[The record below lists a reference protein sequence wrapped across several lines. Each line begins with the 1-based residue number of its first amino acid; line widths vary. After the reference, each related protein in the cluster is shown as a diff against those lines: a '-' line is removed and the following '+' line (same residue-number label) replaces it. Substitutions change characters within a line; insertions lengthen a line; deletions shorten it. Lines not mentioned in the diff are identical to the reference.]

1 MLLIFLFTQLLA
13 LIRSRKCTNLLE
25 NGDFDRL
32 DEEGIEYEIYPWTS
46 TVLYNEPQDS
56 EIYGYYVRTENPRNQ
71 AVSLNTPGR
80 TEIVQEVNLR
90 STSLYKLT
98 FSTAG
103 NRFCEPT
110 KEYPVVPSETG
121 FVSIVS
127 IGANEHFNFTTS
139 ASWKRYTFTFK
150 GLKGKFQLRFTSTTP
165 VVDGPDEFNSVCGPV
180 IDDVHDQKFSKQDL
194 LLNPELFPY
203 LKVGD
208 LVQIDQNPD
217 QQQKLILQIEKLDI
231 AALKQFNL
239 QLSVAQHIS
248 QQFNLQPRSDV
259 FLHKVDPE
267 LITAEYIEFSFR
279 DQYIGRAAMFK
290 LKNLLIG
297 KSVYTSQ
304 IFQHLGIKVTVKEIV
319 LKNDSKSVQ
328 CAFINKFTKIIF
340 RSETA
345 KFFIFIQM
353 SKEMFHFEE
362 DGELFY
368 EKCVDGF
375 LPDLFKKWKTSGC
388 NHIVSIMLFTRIF
401 YSEKEG
407 YRDAEANC
415 IKLSRDSAGKLY
427 HDFFRVVADW
437 EVKVDWSTILIL
449 LRKELNSFLK
459 DILQKNGGENSYSSE
474 GNILEAINLA
484 INPFDKHYVDRD
496 LTRTGQSI
504 VLITAGTGFFEVEKK
519 MCRLTS
525 QRIIDNGLALDIVSL
540 SKPPLFTVPL
550 FLFVSRENPRPS
562 PRINNLE
569 KSRKSSDPM
578 LNSSVEK
585 RSYGN
590 NYMPNLS
597 SPKLSNEKDCGIW
610 DPLFFDDE
618 DTVDRL
624 FYFKPEWAEI
634 SFWCRGE
641 CVGMSRVSKV
651 AEISGVYKGNFIPRC
666 KMDEIQ
672 QMGVIEQV
680 EGNNFFGIPPLD
692 YFELRKGK
700 IFDSP
705 IVSEK
710 KLKSSV
716 ENFLSHGSFVP
727 SSASAMKNVKVGS
740 VGSVAVSK
748 IQEKVLE
755 NSKFEINM
763 NSLDFD
769 FYDEKLF
776 YTEDRWN
783 LFKNQKQFENLLG
796 GLHPLKTND
805 TIRSV
810 DYELLKQFHRMN
822 AEKSSNSEI
831 LHSLPNTTYSHLS
844 TSFSNSSA
852 LQKKVLNKLKVSPS
866 NTNFNSMH
874 TNTNEKLVVKSNK
887 SSPTLGSYFDNEKNN
902 SRIKNKF
909 NKSDINFFIKEDIN
923 NNLSPKSS
931 PVLIKSPRLGF
942 GNSVFLSPTDS
953 KDNVDEESEDE
964 KIKDEFHD
972 CFNADQSH
980 HCRGFNKS
988 MSLPSIANQNH
999 VNPSNPEKNIIQV
1012 DFQTKRWNDVD
1023 IKSEKNSLMY
1033 WKSLLTP
1040 ACLPLTTDFFPSN
1053 ELLKTYE
1060 EYAYTIYPDSGNENN
1075 RVEDLL
1081 IELVSQRLSQ
1091 GFQLTSLQEGSENLS
1106 NESYQ
1111 IYSLSLGG
1119 HVHQLSYDL
1128 NKNVLVKRYVK
1139 KELHSL
1145 KSLNYMCSISSKM
1158 KKYEPAFFVFNFP
1171 PIANYNWNY
1180 LDNLICGYED
1190 NMTDNLRFWRSKF
1203 LVIPMSNASYLSSN
1217 QNLLNPTNA
1226 NLDEEELRICGFT
1239 KFAEQFEKAKFNTKE
1254 DEKVNKTVQSPT
1266 SLKVE
1271 LTTFNPSNYVLEELN
1286 KRSKKEIPGPLKLD
1300 TARESSKSKS
1310 VSNILLKEELLSKQT
1325 YTFELLAQRMQKNSA
1340 GIDISN
1346 RRWHFK
1352 NYENSFIGREF
1363 VDWLILNFSDI
1374 DTRSDAIAFG
1384 NELLNKGFFF
1394 HMNKRL
1400 GFLDGHYF
1408 YQLSKEYLFVKKVKY
1423 NPTGWLKSLS
1433 VGGSLGS
1440 RINMRSE
1447 SNSDVDTPV
1456 SPSLRS
1462 SSSGKVD
1469 STNFMNGMGS
1479 FPFDLNIKPIA
1490 LMKSL
1495 VIDMDPL
1502 KKSSRSEQAILHY
1515 STIYNSNNCFQFTLS
1530 WLVCNPSLIQEMIQK
1545 WSREAEKFSLRII
1558 EAPMK
1563 LEDENPFKATPI
1575 IKLSTL
1581 PPVDNDKVSNNYFL
1595 VELVKRFNFLLDM
1608 EADENFP
1615 AGAVDFSNNRPPVQF
1630 SQYVH
1635 RSGVA
1640 FIQILKNT
1648 NEFKFF
1654 FNRLLLTSSSSIRK
1668 NEIEKVNP
1676 DSIYSDFQNFCND
1689 KNLLDEFWLSCLKK
1703 LKD

>member
-1 MLLIFLFTQLLA
+1 MIKSSKSKLSDLERIRYEQTSGHQISNILCPSDSVREDIRRKETQVKYKKSLENLKKPEPFKLKKFENVKPKVDSMNEFYTQFDNLGKEMDVVDPENGEPNNIKIKSRSSTLNSTISNDSAKSLGSRSNSSMKNFININTANVIKLNNELRNSRNSTPDLSKTKNHNFGEVPKYLVDRKLEWAKQEEERLLEIERQK
-13 LIRSRKCTNLLE
+13 IPKGMKCKSRKCTNLLE

-304 IFQHLGIKVTVKEIV
+304 IFQHLGIKVTVKEI
-319 LKNDSKSVQ
+319 
-328 CAFINKFTKIIF
+328 
-340 RSETA
+340 
-345 KFFIFIQM
+345 
-353 SKEMFHFEE
+353 

-590 NYMPNLS
+590 NYISNLS

-700 IFDSP
+700 NFDSP

-1081 IELVSQRLSQ
+1081 IELVSQR
-1091 GFQLTSLQEGSENLS
+1091 
-1106 NESYQ
+1106 
-1111 IYSLSLGG
+1111 
-1119 HVHQLSYDL
+1119 
-1128 NKNVLVKRYVK
+1128 
-1139 KELHSL
+1139 
-1145 KSLNYMCSISSKM
+1145 
-1158 KKYEPAFFVFNFP
+1158 
-1171 PIANYNWNY
+1171 
-1180 LDNLICGYED
+1180 
-1190 NMTDNLRFWRSKF
+1190 
-1203 LVIPMSNASYLSSN
+1203 
-1217 QNLLNPTNA
+1217 
-1226 NLDEEELRICGFT
+1226 
-1239 KFAEQFEKAKFNTKE
+1239 FAEQFEKAKFNTKE
-1254 DEKVNKTVQSPT
+1254 EEKVNKTVQSPT

-1325 YTFELLAQRMQKNSA
+1325 YTFEILAQRMQKNSA

-1502 KKSSRSEQAILHY
+1502 K
-1515 STIYNSNNCFQFTLS
+1515 
-1530 WLVCNPSLIQEMIQK
+1530 EMIQK